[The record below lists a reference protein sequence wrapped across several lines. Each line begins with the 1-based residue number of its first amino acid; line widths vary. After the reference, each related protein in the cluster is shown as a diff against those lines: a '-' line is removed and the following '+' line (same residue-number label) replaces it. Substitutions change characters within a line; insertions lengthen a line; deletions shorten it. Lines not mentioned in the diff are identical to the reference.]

1 MGQCNPLYLRVL
13 AELHHVFNR
22 TMAPA
27 NLGRILF
34 GSVLRVVDEKIRAI
48 DKFGVSQILPS
59 NFPVAACQHA
69 RVRFVVTG
77 IHHRYPIGLQPITER
92 ERWMIQILGGDFD
105 IVDIEGALDEVVIAN
120 LSPELI
126 EWDGEI
132 GILHLAGQGFTQGLA
147 EALRAVYV
155 PFVTGHKKRS
165 EEGDALDVIPMR
177 MTDQDVA
184 AQAFRAGS
192 DQILT

>member
-1 MGQCNPLYLRVL
+1 MP
-13 AELHHVFNR
+13 
-22 TMAPA
+22 PA
-27 NLGRILF
+27 DLGRILF
-34 GSVLRVVDEKIRAI
+34 GSVLRVVDEKVGAT
-48 DKFGVSQILPS
+48 DEFGVSEILPGDV
-59 NFPVAACQHA
+59 PVAGRRHA
-69 RVRFVVTG
+69 RVGLVVTG
-77 IHHRYPIGLQPITER
+77 IYHRDSIGLQPITER

-155 PFVTGHKKRS
+155 PCVPWHKKRS
-165 EEGDALDVIPMR
+165 EEWDALDVIPMR
-177 MTDQDVA
+177 MADQDVA
-184 AQAFRAGS
+184 AQAFAGS
-192 DQILT
+192 DQIL

>member
-1 MGQCNPLYLRVL
+1 MGQCNPLNLPVL

-22 TMAPA
+22 TMAPS

-48 DKFGVSQILPS
+48 DKFGASQILPS
-59 NFPVAACQHA
+59 NFPVAACQLA

-77 IHHRYPIGLQPITER
+77 IHYRYPIGLQPITQR
-92 ERWMIQILGGDFD
+92 ERWMIQILGGHFD
-105 IVDIEGALDEVVIAN
+105 IVDIEGALDEVVVAN

-132 GILHLAGQGFTQGLA
+132 WPARASRKDWPRPLGPYMSHSLPGTKSGAKKGI
-147 EALRAVYV
+147 
-155 PFVTGHKKRS
+155 PW
-165 EEGDALDVIPMR
+165 M
-177 MTDQDVA
+177 
-184 AQAFRAGS
+184 
-192 DQILT
+192 

>member
-1 MGQCNPLYLRVL
+1 
-13 AELHHVFNR
+13 
-22 TMAPA
+22 
-27 NLGRILF
+27 
-34 GSVLRVVDEKIRAI
+34 
-48 DKFGVSQILPS
+48 
-59 NFPVAACQHA
+59 
-69 RVRFVVTG
+69 
-77 IHHRYPIGLQPITER
+77 
-92 ERWMIQILGGDFD
+92 MIQILGGDFD

-155 PFVTGHKKRS
+155 PFVPGHKKRS
-165 EEGDALDVIPMR
+165 EEWDALDVIPMR

-184 AQAFRAGS
+184 AQALRAGS

>member
-1 MGQCNPLYLRVL
+1 
-13 AELHHVFNR
+13 
-22 TMAPA
+22 
-27 NLGRILF
+27 
-34 GSVLRVVDEKIRAI
+34 
-48 DKFGVSQILPS
+48 
-59 NFPVAACQHA
+59 
-69 RVRFVVTG
+69 
-77 IHHRYPIGLQPITER
+77 
-92 ERWMIQILGGDFD
+92 
-105 IVDIEGALDEVVIAN
+105 
-120 LSPELI
+120 
-126 EWDGEI
+126 
-132 GILHLAGQGFTQGLA
+132 LA